1 MEPLFQ
7 VVESESSVGK
17 GRCKIVV
24 KAKDRLAFTNDNGK
38 AARAVA
44 EAYATANGEHNAR
57 MSSQS
62 AAYPGADPGVTDNE
76 IGAGA
81 TVTHWQM
88 DFTFLAMP

>member
-1 MEPLFQ
+1 M
-7 VVESESSVGK
+7 
-17 GRCKIVV
+17 
-24 KAKDRLAFTNDNGK
+24 
-38 AARAVA
+38 A